1 MKLIKV
7 SSKEVK
13 CVLTREDLE
22 YYKIGIEDFIQKD
35 PQKTSE
41 LIHEIIDRAET
52 ECGFET
58 SPEIAVQIVGAQ
70 DGELVL
76 YITSGD
82 AKNQLKRILG
92 QFAKS
97 GFLSP
102 DEAKKVGQEFFN
114 ALGNGDLP
122 LEKLGPGLFGY
133 NGGVMENTMKA
144 DQERERARNQ
154 ARDQAGNQ
162 RAGLNKPDSDKAFSS
177 KAGSKKALDP
187 DRIMKNIESY
197 MRNVEKNGPYSVICT
212 FKTYQDFEDFAC
224 ACGKTY
230 GILNVLFKMDNAD
243 GYYLLMTRGRA
254 KLAKMLAITNTALEY
269 GDVELSS
276 KHLLYSIREHG
287 HEVMGDGAINK
298 VRKYCGL

>member
-1 MKLIKV
+1 
-7 SSKEVK
+7 
-13 CVLTREDLE
+13 
-22 YYKIGIEDFIQKD
+22 
-35 PQKTSE
+35 
-41 LIHEIIDRAET
+41 
-52 ECGFET
+52 
-58 SPEIAVQIVGAQ
+58 
-70 DGELVL
+70 
-76 YITSGD
+76 
-82 AKNQLKRILG
+82 
-92 QFAKS
+92 
-97 GFLSP
+97 
-102 DEAKKVGQEFFN
+102 
-114 ALGNGDLP
+114 
-122 LEKLGPGLFGY
+122 
-133 NGGVMENTMKA
+133 
-144 DQERERARNQ
+144 
-154 ARDQAGNQ
+154 
-162 RAGLNKPDSDKAFSS
+162 
-177 KAGSKKALDP
+177 
-187 DRIMKNIESY
+187 MKNIESY